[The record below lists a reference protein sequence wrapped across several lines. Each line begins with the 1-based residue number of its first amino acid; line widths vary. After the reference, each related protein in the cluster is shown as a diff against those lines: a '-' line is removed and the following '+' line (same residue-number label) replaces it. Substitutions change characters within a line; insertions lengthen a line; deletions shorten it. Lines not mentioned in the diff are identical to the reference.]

1 MNNRLLLGLLILIF
15 SVSGCQLAFWKKDAN
30 PRAET
35 AAVDND
41 LMIAEAYLTRAI
53 SLQDS
58 LQADRGVID
67 RLYQSTFELLDS
79 LGTARTEDSTITTLY
94 ALADSS
100 YNNFLAF
107 NEINDDSLLSNEVLE
122 DLDSLFVQADTLDS
136 LMVADIN
143 ASTQLTI
150 PASDHRNVQK
160 AIKYFTRGK
169 GRKVM
174 QRWLARAGK
183 YEDLMKGILRKE
195 NAPEELFYLSMIE
208 SGLRPT
214 VRSYARAVGIWQ
226 FISATGRAYDLNH
239 SWWYDERRD
248 VVKASHAAARHLLDL
263 HERFGDWYIA
273 LAGYNFSPGK
283 LARRIKR
290 YKVDEF
296 WDVPRL
302 PRQTRNY
309 VPTFLAAVEIA
320 YNQEKY
326 GFDIVKEQPIV
337 FDTVTVT
344 DCVDLNVVAKII
356 NSSYRELKNLNP
368 ALLRWCTPPDRDRWL
383 LNLPAGTRDLFVEKY
398 DEIPKEKKVSWVH
411 HRVRS
416 GQTLSTIA
424 RSYGISLSELKRFN
438 KIRGSLIRTGQSL
451 VIPIPQGKNYYKKY
465 ASSKRSSSNT
475 RSSRVSSTS
484 RKPVTSV
491 KGRSKKVYVVKAGD
505 SLWKIANSF
514 GVSIDQI
521 RSWNALRRSRL
532 IKPGQTL
539 NIWLPDDNAT
549 ATATAAIAESNPPVT
564 KATTEGDA
572 VTHTVRRGDTLW
584 EIAQLYKV
592 SIADIKLW
600 NRKSSNKIKPG
611 EQLTIYTR

>member
-1 MNNRLLLGLLILIF
+1 MNYRLCMGLFICFFVL
-15 SVSGCQLAFWKKDAN
+15 SGCQLAFWKKGADPA
-30 PRAET
+30 AT
-35 AAVDND
+35 QAVDDD
-41 LMIAEAYLTRAI
+41 LTIAEAYLSRAI

-58 LQADRGVID
+58 LDADRGVID
-67 RLYQSTFELLDS
+67 RLYQSTFQLLDS
-79 LGTARTEDSTITTLY
+79 LGTVRTNDSTVAMLY
-94 ALADSS
+94 AQADSS
-100 YNNFLAF
+100 YNDFLAV
-107 NEINDDSLLSNEVLE
+107 NELNDDPLLSNEVLD
-122 DLDSLFVQADTLDS
+122 DLDSLFVHADTLDS

-174 QRWLARAGK
+174 NRWLARAGK
-183 YEDLMKGILRKE
+183 YETMIQDILRE
-195 NAPEELFYLSMIE
+195 EGAPVELFYLAMIE

-226 FISATGRAYDLNH
+226 FISATGRAYGLDH
-239 SWWYDERRD
+239 SWWYDDRRD
-248 VVKASHAAARHLLDL
+248 VVKASHAAGRHLLDL

-283 LARRIKR
+283 LQRRIKR
-290 YKVDEF
+290 YKVDQF

-326 GFDIVKEQPIV
+326 GFDIVKEAPVV

-344 DCVDLNVVAKII
+344 DCVDLNVVASIV
-356 NSSYRELKNLNP
+356 NSTYKELKTLNP
-368 ALLRWCTPPDRDRWL
+368 ALLRWCTPPDKDRWL
-383 LNLPAGTRDLFVEKY
+383 LNIPVGTRDLFVEKY

-451 VIPIPQGKNYYKKY
+451 VIPIPQGKKYYKNY
-465 ASSKRSSSNT
+465 AGNKRSSSST
-475 RSSRVSSTS
+475 SSTRTASSS

-491 KGRSKKVYVVKAGD
+491 KGRSKKVYVVKGGD

-514 GVSIDQI
+514 GVSVEQI

-539 NIWLPDDNAT
+539 NIWLPDGNAAAST
-549 ATATAAIAESNPPVT
+549 ATS
-564 KATTEGDA
+564 TTENKPAVANSASEGNA
-572 VTHTVRRGDTLW
+572 VTHTVRSGDTLW
-584 EIAQLYKV
+584 EIAQMYKV
-592 SIADIKLW
+592 SIADIKRW
-600 NRKSSNKIKPG
+600 NRKGSNKIKPG
-611 EQLTIYTR
+611 EELTIYTR